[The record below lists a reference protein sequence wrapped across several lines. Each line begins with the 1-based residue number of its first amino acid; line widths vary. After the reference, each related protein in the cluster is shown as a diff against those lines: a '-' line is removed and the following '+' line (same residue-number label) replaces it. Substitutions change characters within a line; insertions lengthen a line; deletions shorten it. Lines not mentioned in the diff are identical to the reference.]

1 MLNESTKYLLHIA
14 FITAKKLN
22 SLFFNKVRPQLAI
35 LFRRS
40 CFPVN
45 LEKFL
50 RTPFFTEHLRW
61 LLLTTEINTIAS
73 IKQRNYCVYL
83 LRKNEEDYYIN
94 SYKKDILDKRQ
105 F

>member
-14 FITAKKLN
+14 FIIAKELN
-22 SLFFNKVRPQLAI
+22 SPFFNKVRPQLAI

-40 CFPVN
+40 CFPAN
-45 LEKFL
+45 LQKFF

-83 LRKNEEDYYIN
+83 VRKNGEDYYTN